1 MRSLL
6 LLLLL
11 TAAAPAVAQVRPG
24 LPGASGADIQRQRIE
39 EQRLRSAE
47 QAAFARQQALE
58 RRLTE
63 REIEAARAP
72 EPASPTTLI
81 SLSSRRAPSQ
91 DRVDQLL
98 SPSPKTPEPAPADR
112 QAPDAAQDPAE
123 LRTTQAL
130 NAEITARNELAENQ
144 ERADRAAF
152 EAERARWEEQQAL
165 NNRARLDWEASVRAS
180 DEARRR
186 WEADRARWEADVRA
200 CQAGDRSR
208 CAPPR

>member
-1 MRSLL
+1 
-6 LLLLL
+6 
-11 TAAAPAVAQVRPG
+11 
-24 LPGASGADIQRQRIE
+24 
-39 EQRLRSAE
+39 
-47 QAAFARQQALE
+47 
-58 RRLTE
+58 
-63 REIEAARAP
+63 
-72 EPASPTTLI
+72 
-81 SLSSRRAPSQ
+81 
-91 DRVDQLL
+91 VDQLL